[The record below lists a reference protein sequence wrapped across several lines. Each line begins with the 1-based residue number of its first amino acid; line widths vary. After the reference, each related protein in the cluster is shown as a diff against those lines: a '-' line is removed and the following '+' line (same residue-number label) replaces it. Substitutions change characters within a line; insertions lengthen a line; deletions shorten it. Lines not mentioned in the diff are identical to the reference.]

1 MASYTVTHKQLTD
14 NYAVLQLLTEAE
26 IEVGASVVITD
37 VNATFNGTFIVY
49 ALPQYAFIGVDE
61 EGDLLYNPLVS
72 IPNQVLYPKTADDVG
87 RSAATGTLTLT
98 QVCEWVTDVEVM
110 TYLGVTIIDPSDD
123 YTLLTQATSAGNQF
137 CYRRRQEAGYVD
149 SLTTSP
155 GGDATLGTLMYCAA
169 LWRTRGSIESTYATF
184 DQMGSAPQQSLTPV
198 VKQLLGIPRPAVA

>member
-61 EGDLLYNPLVS
+61 EGDLLYNPLIS

-87 RSAATGTLTLT
+87 RSVATGTLSLT
-98 QVCEWVTDVEVM
+98 QVCSWVTAAEVM
-110 TYLGVTIIDPSDD
+110 TYLGVTITDPSDD

>member
-49 ALPQYAFIGVDE
+49 ALPQYAFLGVDE
-61 EGDLLYNPLVS
+61 EGDLLFDPLVT
-72 IPNQVLYPKTADDVG
+72 IPNQVLYPKTADDVA

-98 QVCEWVTDVEVM
+98 QVCSWVTAAQVM
-110 TYLGVTIIDPSDD
+110 TYLGVTITDPSDD

>member
-61 EGDLLYNPLVS
+61 EGDLLYNPLIS

-98 QVCEWVTDVEVM
+98 QVCSWVTAAQVM
-110 TYLGVTIIDPSDD
+110 TYLGVTITDPSDD

-169 LWRTRGSIESTYATF
+169 CG
-184 DQMGSAPQQSLTPV
+184 V
-198 VKQLLGIPRPAVA
+198 LGAL